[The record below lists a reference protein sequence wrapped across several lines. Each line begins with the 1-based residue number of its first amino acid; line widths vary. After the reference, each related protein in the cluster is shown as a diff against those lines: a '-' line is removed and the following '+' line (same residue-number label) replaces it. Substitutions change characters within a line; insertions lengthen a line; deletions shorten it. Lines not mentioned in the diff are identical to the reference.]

1 MKIREKII
9 MWLHSQPD
17 WVIATIVVLIIA
29 IPATVVG
36 IIFGK

>member
-9 MWLHSQPD
+9 TWLKKQSD
-17 WVIATIVVLIIA
+17 WVIATIVVLIIV

-36 IIFGK
+36 IIFTP